1 MTRGVTPL
9 DGIKATSK
17 GKVTYAQGCERSSS
31 DESQFD
37 EAVAAAKAADVAVV
51 VVGTWS
57 RDQNEL
63 WSGLNATTGE
73 HIDVSSLNLVGAM
86 GNLVKAIIGTGKP
99 TVVVYSSGKPV
110 TEPWISTAASAVVQQ
125 FYQSEQGGY
134 ALADVLYGNVNPSGK
149 LSVSIPHSVGTLP
162 AYYDRFNSVPGA
174 NPGAVYQNG
183 SMKFGSTYVL
193 ESPLALYPFGY
204 GLSYSDFTISSI
216 SPSKSKV
223 SSHDV
228 VTITAEVQNDSNVDG
243 SEVVQIY
250 VKQNIASIDV
260 ARYRLKGFQKVSVK
274 AGGKKTVK
282 VDLKVSDWG
291 LWNRK
296 MQYVVEPGQYTIFVG
311 NSSENFAGNVT
322 VTVN

>member
-9 DGIKATSK
+9 DGIKAASK
-17 GKVTYAQGCERSSS
+17 GKVTYAQGCERWSN
-31 DESQFD
+31 DESQFG
-37 EAVAAAKAADVAVV
+37 AAIAAAKAADVAVV

-73 HIDVSSLNLVGAM
+73 HIDISDLKLVGAM
-86 GNLVKAIIGTGKP
+86 GNLVKAIIDTGKP

-110 TEPWISTAASAVVQQ
+110 TEPWISAEASAVVQQ

-134 ALADVLYGNVNPSGK
+134 ALADILYGNVNPSGK

-162 AYYDRFNSVPGA
+162 AYYDRLKSVPQPS
-174 NPGAVYQNG
+174 PGMVYQNG

-193 ESPLALYPFGY
+193 ETPAALYPFGY

-216 SPSKSKV
+216 SSSRTEV
-223 SSHDV
+223 SSNDV
-228 VTITAEVQNDSNVDG
+228 ITIAAEVQNNSGTDG

-250 VKQNIASIDV
+250 VKQMIASIDV
-260 ARYRLKGFQKVSVK
+260 PRYRLRGFKKISIK
-274 AGGKKTVK
+274 AGGKQMVQ
-282 VDLKVSDWG
+282 VDLRVSDWG
-291 LWNRK
+291 IWNRN
-296 MQYVVEPGQYTIFVG
+296 MQYVVEPGRYTVLVG
-311 NSSENFAGNVT
+311 NSSEDFAGNVT
-322 VTVN
+322 INVK